1 MEFDTDLVGK
11 LWVYTMIFLLVF
23 EAIGVKERAVK
34 KSLEEP

>member
-23 EAIGVKERAVK
+23 EAIGAKGRAARK
-34 KSLEEP
+34 NPEEP